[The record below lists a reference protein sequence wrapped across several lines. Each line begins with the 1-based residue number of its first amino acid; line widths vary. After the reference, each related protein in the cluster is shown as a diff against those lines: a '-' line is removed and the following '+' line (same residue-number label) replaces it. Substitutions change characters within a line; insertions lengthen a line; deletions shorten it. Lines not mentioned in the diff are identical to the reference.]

1 MDNTLPVIEAR
12 NLGKTYWLYTSQR
25 KRLFGAFISPE
36 RLKIK
41 SHQALSGLSFDLL
54 PGRALALIGKNGA
67 GKSTALQILAGIS
80 QPTEGDFIV
89 RGRVCALL
97 ELGSGFNYEF
107 TGREN
112 ILIAGA
118 LVGLSREEI
127 KAREEDIIAFADIS
141 HYIDQPVKFY
151 STGMFVR
158 LAFAIAVAGQP
169 DLLIVDEAL
178 AVGDVFFR
186 QKCYARLE
194 EMREKGMAVVLV
206 SHSSGDVQEFC
217 DEAILLENGV
227 PTFKGQPKEAM
238 LRYYLSVQGENALPS
253 AAAAAVKSP
262 SIKDAPGQSSHPW
275 PHLQEHFIKVPQ
287 EAHQTSAVVG
297 KLLSFCLADAED
309 QPCSHF
315 TQGQQ
320 LRLYAHCRVWAQTQ
334 IPVSSL
340 TIWDDK
346 GAAICGKSTAF
357 YATPCPSPISGP
369 SDVFVSHEI
378 TLNLAEGEYS
388 LSFGFGEMSEEVYKN
403 REAAS
408 PEDWAL
414 SSSRLINV
422 AELITFSIMLPLS
435 RRPSRVTH
443 FGVVDLPSAGA
454 LTIIPVAA
462 AESDVQIGKSEHV
475 E

>member
-1 MDNTLPVIEAR
+1 MDKTLPVVEAR
-12 NLGKTYWLYTSQR
+12 GLSKTYWLYPSQR
-25 KRLFGAFISPE
+25 KRLLGAFISPE

-41 SHQALSGLSFDLL
+41 SYRALSDLSFDLY

-80 QPTEGDFIV
+80 QPTEGEFVV
-89 RGRVCALL
+89 RGKVCALL

-186 QKCYARLE
+186 QKCYARLA

-217 DEAILLENGV
+217 DEAILLENGE
-227 PTFKGQPKEAM
+227 PTFRGQPKEAM
-238 LRYYLSVQGENALPS
+238 LRYYLSVQGDNTLPPAS
-253 AAAAAVKSP
+253 AAEKPSGETAPAKSV
-262 SIKDAPGQSSHPW
+262 HPW
-275 PHLQEHFIKVPQ
+275 PHLREHFIEVPP
-287 EAHQTSAVVG
+287 EAHQTTAAHG
-297 KLLSFCLADAED
+297 KLLSFCLTDEED

-315 TQGQQ
+315 TQGQH

-346 GAAICGKSTAF
+346 GVAICGKSTAF
-357 YATPCPSPISGP
+357 YATPCPAPISEP
-369 SDVFVSHEI
+369 ADVFVRHEI

-388 LSFGFGEMSEEVYKN
+388 LSFGLGEMSEEIYKN
-403 REAAS
+403 RDTAS

-414 SSSRLINV
+414 NSSRLINV

-435 RRPSRVTH
+435 RSPSRVTH
-443 FGVVDLPSAGA
+443 FGVVDLPGAGA
-454 LTIIPVAA
+454 LTIISAA
-462 AESDVQIGKSEHV
+462 SVESDGQIGNQEHD
-475 E
+475 